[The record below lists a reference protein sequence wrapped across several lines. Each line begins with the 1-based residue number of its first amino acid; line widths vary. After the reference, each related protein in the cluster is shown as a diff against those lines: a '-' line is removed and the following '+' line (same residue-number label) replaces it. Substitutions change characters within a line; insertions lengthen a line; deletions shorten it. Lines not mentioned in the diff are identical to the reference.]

1 MHANAVAVS
10 SLAFG
15 DRQIENST
23 ASFVGRDSS
32 FAAAADSGKVLGSVD
47 LKDEISTRLL

>member
-23 ASFVGRDSS
+23 ASLVGIR
-32 FAAAADSGKVLGSVD
+32 A
-47 LKDEISTRLL
+47 LLLLLLLLLLID